1 MSKENGQRAIEEGT
15 NILLWPLPAHI
26 CAHMHIPYTGAHH
39 MQTKIWKTV
48 HTMGNRTTCPTKE
61 AARLSGPLCS
71 LAVAVEKAGRE
82 VSEITHTLFTDAPGL
97 SWSPSASPCCAPP
110 LCTHGVHRNRQNPEG
125 QIAPALERSH
135 QCFLWLFKESVLS
148 ALTHQLPAAKAEA

>member
-1 MSKENGQRAIEEGT
+1 MSKENGQRAIKEGT
-15 NILLWPLPAHI
+15 NILLWPLPPHI

-82 VSEITHTLFTDAPGL
+82 VSEITHTLFTDAPADVCPGAHQPHL
-97 SWSPSASPCCAPP
+97 VVP
-110 LCTHGVHRNRQNPEG
+110 LP
-125 QIAPALERSH
+125 
-135 QCFLWLFKESVLS
+135 S
-148 ALTHQLPAAKAEA
+148 ALTVSTGIDRTQRAR